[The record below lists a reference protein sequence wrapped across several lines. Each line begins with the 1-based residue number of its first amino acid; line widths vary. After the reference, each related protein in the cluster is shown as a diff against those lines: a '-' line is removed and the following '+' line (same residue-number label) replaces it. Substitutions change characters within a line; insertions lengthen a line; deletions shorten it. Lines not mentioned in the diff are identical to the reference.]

1 MASRGLTPKTRKL
14 TGPADLRFLQQPS
27 VSLLIYH
34 RDGAQLAQLRPD
46 SRLVIG
52 RDAPSDVC
60 IHDVSLSRQHAQFSL
75 LDGELTVE
83 DLGST
88 NGTFVG
94 GANVDKIVVKPGDEV
109 VLGTV
114 TVTVHEPNKSAP
126 PTGLIGHDRFR
137 ETLAYEVIRS
147 RFFARPLS
155 VIIARALD
163 GSERHVRHWFPLV
176 QPILRPVDW
185 AAMYGPE
192 VVELLLP
199 DATASAA
206 LAIAE
211 KMSRAAPRLGLGVA
225 TFPEAGTSAEELL
238 GESRAAAQRSSRAS
252 PVQAAEA
259 QGPRTVAPREAGS
272 PGPDLVAE
280 SPAMKE
286 LLHTARRV
294 AKGAIPVLIHGE
306 TGTGKEVLSR
316 FIHETGAR
324 KKQPIIC
331 VNCGAIPG
339 DLVESMLFG
348 HERGAFTGAAQQQK
362 GVFEAADGG
371 TVFLDEIGELP
382 ATAQAA
388 LLRVLETKRFTRIGS
403 TKEIVVD
410 VRMLAATHRDL
421 QVMCDEG
428 QFRLDLFFRLNTMTL
443 MVPPL
448 RERLED
454 IEPLSYRLLERANE
468 TNEANVRRID
478 RDALDLMRAYEWP
491 GNVRELKNVI
501 ERAVVIAESDEITAD
516 DLPETVRGRRSERS
530 PRVDEA
536 GSETVATSTPF
547 HLLEGD
553 FRTRLERL
561 EADLLRA
568 ALQSAHW
575 NQTETARQLSMPLRT
590 LTYKI
595 KMHGIKKPAASNGAA
610 PRKRSPK
617 S

>member
-1 MASRGLTPKTRKL
+1 MGSRGLTPKTRKL
-14 TGPADLRFLQQPS
+14 TGPADLRFLQQSP

-46 SRLVIG
+46 SRLIIG

-75 LDGELTVE
+75 EGGELTVE

-88 NGTFVG
+88 NGTFIAG
-94 GANVDKIVVKPGDEV
+94 QNVEKAVVKPGDEV

-126 PTGLIGHDRFR
+126 ATGLIGHDRFR
-137 ETLAYEVIRS
+137 ETLAYEVTRS
-147 RFFARPLS
+147 RFFGRPLS

-163 GSERHVRHWFPLV
+163 GSDRHVRYWFPRI
-176 QPILRPVDW
+176 QPIVRPVDW

-199 DATASAA
+199 DASLAVA
-206 LAIAE
+206 LELAE
-211 KMSRAAPRLGLGVA
+211 KMSRAEPRVGFGVA

-238 GESRAAAQRSSRAS
+238 GESRAAAQRSSRAH
-252 PVQAAEA
+252 PVQTAEA
-259 QGPRTVAPREAGS
+259 QGPRTVAPEKDS
-272 PGPDLVAE
+272 DMVAQ
-280 SPAMKE
+280 SAAMKE

-294 AKGAIPVLIHGE
+294 AKGSIPVLIHGE

-316 FIHETGAR
+316 FIHETSTR
-324 KKQPIIC
+324 KKNPIIC

-339 DLVESMLFG
+339 ELVESMLFG
-348 HERGAFTGAAQQQK
+348 HEKGAFTGAAQQQK

-388 LLRVLETKRFTRIGS
+388 LLRVLETKRFTRVGS
-403 TKEIVVD
+403 TKEIAVD

-428 QFRLDLFFRLNTMTL
+428 GFRLDLFFRLNTMTL
-443 MVPPL
+443 RVPPL
-448 RERLED
+448 RERIED
-454 IEPLSYRLLERANE
+454 IEPLSQRLLERANE
-468 TNEANVRRID
+468 ANGAHIRRID

-501 ERAVVIAESDEITAD
+501 ERAVVIAEGDEITAD
-516 DLPETVRGRRSERS
+516 DLPETVRGRRSERMPAANGGEPAGE
-530 PRVDEA
+530 PRA
-536 GSETVATSTPF
+536 GTPF

-561 EADLLRA
+561 EADLLRD
-568 ALQSAHW
+568 ALEHAGW

-595 KMHGIKKPAASNGAA
+595 KVLGIKKPPA
-610 PRKRSPK
+610 PPRAERRRRTPPS
-617 S
+617 